1 MQVYLMLKT
10 CANPEMHYKLINHY
24 KHYKWHVQLRYLQ
37 EAMNFEFI
45 VKAVDPIMLCGDSV
59 DTQYVRI
66 YM

>member
-1 MQVYLMLKT
+1 MSTVEEYYFPALVLM
-10 CANPEMHYKLINHY
+10 
-24 KHYKWHVQLRYLQ
+24 